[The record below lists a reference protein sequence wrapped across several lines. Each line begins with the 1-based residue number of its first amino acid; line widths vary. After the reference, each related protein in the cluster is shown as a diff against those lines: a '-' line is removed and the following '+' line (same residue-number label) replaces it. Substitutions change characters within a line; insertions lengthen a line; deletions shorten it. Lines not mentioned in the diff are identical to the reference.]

1 MEIEVPVLKREK
13 ALQKLAEKKIVGI
26 VRTDSAD
33 SAIWTSN
40 LLIETGFNLIEIPF
54 TVPEAVDVIET
65 LSEQHPNAVIGA
77 GTVLDLE
84 TCYQALSAGAEFIV
98 SPALIPE
105 AIQFGLDEDILV
117 LPGCMTPTEMHTA
130 MSLGAAGVKFFP
142 AQCAGGA
149 DFISAIKGPLP
160 HIPII
165 PTGGIQLE
173 HVSQYLKAGALAVG
187 IGAPLIPKEL
197 VARRDESALKALALS
212 YMEAIQTFEG
222 SAQ

>member
-33 SAIWTSN
+33 SVIWTSN
-40 LLIETGFNLIEIPF
+40 LLIEAGFNLIEIPF
-54 TVPEAVDVIET
+54 TVPDAVDVIET
-65 LSEQHPNAVIGA
+65 LSEQHPHAIIGA
-77 GTVLDLE
+77 GTVLDLD

-98 SPALIPE
+98 SPALIKA
-105 AIQFGLDEDILV
+105 AIQFGIDEDILV

-149 DFISAIKGPLP
+149 DFISAIKGPFP

-173 HVSQYLKAGALAVG
+173 HVPGYLKAGAVAVG
-187 IGAPLIPKEL
+187 IGAPLIPKPL
-197 VARRDESALKALALS
+197 VARRDEAALKALAFS
-212 YMEAIQTFEG
+212 YLEALQTIEA
-222 SAQ
+222 STP